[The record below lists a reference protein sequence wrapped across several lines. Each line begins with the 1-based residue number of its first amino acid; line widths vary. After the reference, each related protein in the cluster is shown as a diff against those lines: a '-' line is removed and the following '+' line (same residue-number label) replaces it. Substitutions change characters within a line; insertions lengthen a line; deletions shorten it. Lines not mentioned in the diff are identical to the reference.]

1 MKLSMAMTSNQ
12 PNATMIKF
20 GFPES
25 LVQEYTHWAV
35 LLRPAQCTLG
45 ALVLV
50 NKSDCQAFSN
60 IGRDAFE
67 ELEQVTQDIE
77 RSLKA
82 FRPYQKIN
90 YLMLMMVDKE
100 VHFHVLPR
108 YESDQEFSGVTYPD
122 SGWPMA
128 PDLGAGS
135 VHEGAQMAALVDEL
149 KKNWAS

>member
-1 MKLSMAMTSNQ
+1 
-12 PNATMIKF
+12 MIKF

-25 LVQEYTHWAV
+25 LVREYKNWVV

-50 NKSDCQAFSN
+50 NKSDAQSFSA
-60 IGRDAFE
+60 IGKESFQ
-67 ELEQVTQDIE
+67 ELDQVTQDIE

-82 FRPYQKIN
+82 FRPFQKIN

-108 YESDQEFSGVTYPD
+108 YENDQEFDGIRYPD
-122 SGWPMA
+122 PGWPMA
-128 PDLGAGS
+128 PDLTAGATLEQEQLS
-135 VHEGAQMAALVDEL
+135 SLVGEL
-149 KKNWAS
+149 KKNWAG

>member
-1 MKLSMAMTSNQ
+1 MT
-12 PNATMIKF
+12 KF

-25 LVQEYTHWAV
+25 LIRDYTHWAV
-35 LLRPAQCTLG
+35 LMRPGQCTLG

-50 NKSDCQAFSN
+50 NKSDCQAFAN
-60 IGRDAFE
+60 IGKDAFA

-108 YESDQEFSGVTYPD
+108 YESDQEFGGVAYPD
-122 SGWPMA
+122 PGWPMA

-135 VHEGAQMAALVDEL
+135 VHKGAQMAALVEEL

>member
-1 MKLSMAMTSNQ
+1 MTSSH
-12 PNATMIKF
+12 PNATMVKF
-20 GFPES
+20 GFPAS
-25 LVQEYTHWAV
+25 LVREYNNWVV

-50 NKSDCQAFSN
+50 NKSECQSFSA
-60 IGRDAFE
+60 IGREAFQ

-77 RSLKA
+77 KNLKT
-82 FRPYQKIN
+82 FRAYQKIN

-108 YESDQEFSGVTYPD
+108 YENDQEFGGVIYPD

-128 PDLGAGS
+128 PDLAAGS
-135 VHEGAQMAALVDEL
+135 ILASGQMAPLVGEL
-149 KKNWAS
+149 KNIWAS